1 MKRLKITDDHGFT
14 ARKLRKEERK
24 IKDASLRQRVTA
36 VRLIM
41 EGYLGKEVAEML
53 NLHRQS
59 VSTYVQL
66 FNEGGLEKLL
76 DKKTPPGKSPY
87 LTEEQQKKLKHMILH
102 STPFEQGL
110 GMATSWDT
118 RIIPSYLQNQ
128 YGISMTRVGVNKML
142 HRLGLSYTRPTYTLT
157 KGDEQKQR
165 AFVQEME
172 MIKKLMTGD
181 MVVLYADETHIRSY
195 QALRT
200 TWAEAGKQKQ
210 IPTYGHHA
218 SVTLFGAVN
227 VLDGKVVV
235 QQASACNTGSF
246 LEVVQRILQTYQG
259 KYVLLVLDNAR
270 IHHAKQVQEFLR
282 KHEEPIMFFFL
293 PPYSPHLNAIERL
306 WKWLERVC
314 HCQPISQRSSCH

>member
-142 HRLGLSYTRPTYTLT
+142 HRLGLSYTRPTLYLGERRRTEAT
-157 KGDEQKQR
+157 GICARDGDD
-165 AFVQEME
+165 
-172 MIKKLMTGD
+172 KK
-181 MVVLYADETHIRSY
+181 
-195 QALRT
+195 
-200 TWAEAGKQKQ
+200 
-210 IPTYGHHA
+210 
-218 SVTLFGAVN
+218 N
-227 VLDGKVVV
+227 
-235 QQASACNTGSF
+235 
-246 LEVVQRILQTYQG
+246 
-259 KYVLLVLDNAR
+259 
-270 IHHAKQVQEFLR
+270 
-282 KHEEPIMFFFL
+282 
-293 PPYSPHLNAIERL
+293 
-306 WKWLERVC
+306 
-314 HCQPISQRSSCH
+314 

>member
-1 MKRLKITDDHGFT
+1 
-14 ARKLRKEERK
+14 
-24 IKDASLRQRVTA
+24 
-36 VRLIM
+36 
-41 EGYLGKEVAEML
+41 
-53 NLHRQS
+53 
-59 VSTYVQL
+59 

-142 HRLGLSYTRPTYTLT
+142 HRLGLSYTRPTYTLA

-195 QALRT
+195 QALRA

-293 PPYSPHLNAIERL
+293 PPYSPHLNGPLDLHVLGTPPAFVLSQDQTLQKESRL
-306 WKWLERVC
+306 ASASAPAPFDASRLRFSMWTLRFVQFSRNIHKIMW
-314 HCQPISQRSSCH
+314 SG

>member
-102 STPFEQGL
+102 STPFEQ
-110 GMATSWDT
+110 
-118 RIIPSYLQNQ
+118 
-128 YGISMTRVGVNKML
+128 
-142 HRLGLSYTRPTYTLT
+142 
-157 KGDEQKQR
+157 
-165 AFVQEME
+165 
-172 MIKKLMTGD
+172 
-181 MVVLYADETHIRSY
+181 
-195 QALRT
+195 
-200 TWAEAGKQKQ
+200 
-210 IPTYGHHA
+210 
-218 SVTLFGAVN
+218 
-227 VLDGKVVV
+227 
-235 QQASACNTGSF
+235 
-246 LEVVQRILQTYQG
+246 
-259 KYVLLVLDNAR
+259 YVLLVLDNAR